1 MKLLTVLAVVVVAVV
16 VQVKG
21 DCQNIELV
29 WVLDVSGTISVNQ
42 FSFAKTFVKN
52 VMESVPLSSNGNKAG
67 ISYFGNEGHKHT
79 YCDDHSTSALFTSA
93 VDTVPQLTGQLTNT
107 EDGMRKGKEIL
118 AGRGCGQRPGVNQI
132 MILITDGQANTGG
145 TEPSLFAMAS
155 EIRNS
160 GTQLFAIAVG
170 NFDLSQLNQM
180 TDPTNVFQA
189 RNFQALSSVINMLTN
204 AVCSTSQPPPSTTT
218 TTTMAPTTTTTTTMP
233 PTTTTTTTMSPST
246 TTTTT
251 MPPTTTTTTTTTSMP
266 TTTTTT
272 TRIPTPNSGEPAC
285 NCSVEKIESYTCLKW
300 TKYEIIKKFEGSCYT
315 DKLKK
320 AIMYIEELA
329 MKAAMKMA
337 AMNTCKKQLAEQIP
351 TMTGN
356 ADSVFAAYDEC
367 IVIGKCK
374 MMNIYKQLV
383 ERKVLLEKELKLEQN
398 GYGGI
403 LSSPMGW
410 FVSMMSQKM

>member
-1 MKLLTVLAVVVVAVV
+1 MPSMYIINIYFIFL
-16 VQVKG
+16 

-52 VMESVPLSSNGNKAG
+52 VMDSVPLSSNGNKAG

-79 YCDDHSTSALFTSA
+79 YCDDHSTSASFTSA

-118 AGRGCGQRPGVNQI
+118 ASRDCGQRSGVNQI
-132 MILITDGQANTGG
+132 MILITDGLANTGG

-189 RNFQALSSVINMLTN
+189 RNFQALSSVIDMLTN
-204 AVCSTSQPPPSTTT
+204 AVCSTSQPPSTTA

-251 MPPTTTTTTTTTSMP
+251 MPPTTTTTTMPP

-272 TRIPTPNSGEPAC
+272 TTTSMAPSTTTTTRIPIPNSGG
-285 NCSVEKIESYTCLKW
+285 N
-300 TKYEIIKKFEGSCYT
+300 IIFKT
-315 DKLKK
+315 
-320 AIMYIEELA
+320 
-329 MKAAMKMA
+329 
-337 AMNTCKKQLAEQIP
+337 T
-351 TMTGN
+351 
-356 ADSVFAAYDEC
+356 
-367 IVIGKCK
+367 
-374 MMNIYKQLV
+374 
-383 ERKVLLEKELKLEQN
+383 
-398 GYGGI
+398 
-403 LSSPMGW
+403 
-410 FVSMMSQKM
+410 